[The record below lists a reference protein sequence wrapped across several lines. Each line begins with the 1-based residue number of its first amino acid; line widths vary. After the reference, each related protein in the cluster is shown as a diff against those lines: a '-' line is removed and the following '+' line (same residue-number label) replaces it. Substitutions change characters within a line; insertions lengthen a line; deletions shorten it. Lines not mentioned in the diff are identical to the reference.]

1 MVSEMISPPAE
12 PPPAAVTVIT
22 ELAETVPAKPAAV
35 AVIVA
40 VPADCPVT
48 SPVVGFTDATVGVF
62 EVQFTRV
69 VTF

>member
-1 MVSEMISPPAE
+1 MIVSETMGSA
-12 PPPAAVTVIT
+12 TVVRT
-22 ELAETVPAKPAAV
+22 VSVALAETVPAKPAAV